1 MCSTG
6 GPMGDLNLKQLKT
19 KKYKCKSCGNEFK
32 GIGKKVICP
41 NCKSED
47 TESLYYFYIKSFL
60 LFLI

>member
-6 GPMGDLNLKQLKT
+6 GPMADINLKKLKT
-19 KKYKCKSCGNEFK
+19 RKYKCNKCGNTFK

-47 TESLYYFYIKSFL
+47 TECLE
-60 LFLI
+60 